1 MGSSKTRIIYLLE
14 AYANGMASD
23 LEERELFNWLS
34 KTDEDQIVEGYI
46 RQLMDRQDKEEI
58 HAYLDSKRLYSK
70 ILAKA
75 KIRKKP
81 TVVRSIN
88 LFRVAA
94 ASVILLMCSAGLY
107 FLLSKHRKPVMTAL
121 HQPPALKND
130 VLPGRNGA
138 VLKLGTGKTIL
149 LDSVS
154 NGVFLSQGSAHI
166 KKLNGQIIF
175 DASRL
180 HADSVTNNT
189 ISTPAGRQYAVV
201 LSDGSKVWLN
211 ASSSISFPTIFIGKE
226 RKVAIT
232 GEAYFEVA
240 HNASAPFVVAV
251 NNKVEVVVLG
261 TDFNINA
268 YDNELVP
275 RATLL
280 EGKIK
285 INCPASSNILMPGQ
299 QASLNKDGSIHISNH
314 VDTDEVVAWKNGMF
328 QFESATLDAIM
339 RQLARWYDV
348 EIEYRGVTSKHF
360 GGTISRNVN
369 LSQVL
374 KMLEL
379 TGEVKFTIQ
388 GKKIIAMPV

>member
-1 MGSSKTRIIYLLE
+1 MRLSKPRIIYLLNL
-14 AYANGMASD
+14 YSSGKASY
-23 LEERELFNWLS
+23 LEERKLLDWLAE
-34 KTDEDQIVEGYI
+34 TDEDQLVEKHI
-46 RQLMDRQDKEEI
+46 RQLIDRQDKEE
-58 HAYLDSKRLYSK
+58 AFPGLDSKLLYAK
-70 ILAKA
+70 ILSEA
-75 KIRKKP
+75 KIKEKP
-81 TVVRSIN
+81 AAIRPIS
-88 LFRVAA
+88 LLRVAA
-94 ASVILLMCSAGLY
+94 ACVIMICSAGFY
-107 FLLSKHRKPVMTAL
+107 FLVTRHREPATIAL
-121 HQPPALKND
+121 HQSRALKND

-138 VLKLGTGKTIL
+138 VLKLGNGKTIL

-154 NGVFLSQGSAHI
+154 NGVFMSQGNANI

-175 DASRL
+175 DASKL
-180 HADSVTNNT
+180 HSDSVTYDV
-189 ISTPAGRQYAVV
+189 ISTPAGRQYTVV
-201 LSDGSKVWLN
+201 LADGSKVWLN
-211 ASSSISFPTIFIGKE
+211 ASSSIRFPTIFIGNE
-226 RKVAIT
+226 RKVSIT

-240 HNASAPFVVAV
+240 HNASTPFVVAV
-251 NNKVEVVVLG
+251 NEKADVVVMG
-261 TDFNINA
+261 TDFNVNA

-285 INCPASSNILMPGQ
+285 VSCPAASSVLMPGQ
-299 QASLNKDGSIHISNH
+299 QASLNKDGSIHISSH
-314 VDTDEVVAWKNGMF
+314 VDTDEVIAWKNGMF

-379 TGEVKFTIQ
+379 TGEVKFMIE

>member
-1 MGSSKTRIIYLLE
+1 M
-14 AYANGMASD
+14 
-23 LEERELFNWLS
+23 
-34 KTDEDQIVEGYI
+34 
-46 RQLMDRQDKEEI
+46 
-58 HAYLDSKRLYSK
+58 
-70 ILAKA
+70 
-75 KIRKKP
+75 
-81 TVVRSIN
+81 
-88 LFRVAA
+88 
-94 ASVILLMCSAGLY
+94 
-107 FLLSKHRKPVMTAL
+107 
-121 HQPPALKND
+121 
-130 VLPGRNGA
+130 LPGRNGA
-138 VLKLGTGKTIL
+138 VLKLGNGKTIL

-154 NGVFLSQGSAHI
+154 NGVFLSQGNAKI

-175 DASRL
+175 DASKL
-180 HADSVTNNT
+180 HSDPVTNNT
-189 ISTPAGRQYAVV
+189 ISTPAGRQFAVV

-211 ASSSISFPTIFIGKE
+211 ASSSIRFPTIFVGNQ

-240 HNASAPFVVAV
+240 HNASAPFIVAV
-251 NNKVEVVVLG
+251 NDKAEVVVLG
-261 TDFNINA
+261 TDFNVNA

-280 EGKIK
+280 DGKIK
-285 INCPASSNILMPGQ
+285 INCPGGSNVLMPGQ
-299 QASLNKDGSIHISNH
+299 QASLNKDGSIHISGH
-314 VDTDEVVAWKNGMF
+314 VDTEEVIAWKNGMF

-348 EIEYRGVTSKHF
+348 EIEYKGATSKHF

-379 TGEVKFTIQ
+379 TGEVKFMIE